1 MTNLATLRRAST
13 TFTNAI
19 DKVDGIRDQLAE
31 VDALI
36 KELNKHKAQLRET
49 AIDQGLARLKL
60 AQRETAPN
68 RAEYIKL
75 HGLEAWERDHKS
87 TTVRTFDWI

>member
-1 MTNLATLRRAST
+1 MTNLSTLRRAST

-19 DKVDGIRDQLAE
+19 DGVDGIRDQLAE

-36 KELNKHKAQLRET
+36 KELNKHKAQLRNT
-49 AIDQGLARLKL
+49 AIEQGLAHLKL
-60 AQRETAPN
+60 GQRESAPN
-68 RAEYIKL
+68 RDEYIKL
-75 HGLEAWERDHKS
+75 HGLEAWERDHKA